1 MIATQAAITPLLE
14 IKDERFDSDKCAE
27 YELMLELGADR
38 LRFFVLES
46 ANKRVLCLED
56 YTIGGLPNEKKWALW
71 LGQLFSE
78 HPILG
83 NNLWKNVVVC
93 FNTPSFT
100 LIPDD
105 YFRKEYAGNYLSLIR
120 GEVTEGEQVLHQE
133 VRKLA
138 ARNVFTVDKE
148 LWEWLLNTYTL
159 QLPAFVHQTA
169 SLIEGTLT
177 LSAQERANTLMTFHF
192 EDDFVTLTLVQQEQ
206 LLFCNKFAYKTAA
219 DMGYFVMFVLDSM
232 QLTPENVRCYLYGEI
247 TPYSED
253 YQLLQKFLPHL
264 LFGKNPKKLT
274 IGEAFE
280 DLPEHR
286 YFSLY
291 NIYFAT
297 QTLKK

>member
-14 IKDERFDSDKCAE
+14 VKDERFDSEKCAE

-46 ANKRVLCLED
+46 ANKRVLCVED
-56 YTIGGLPNEKKWALW
+56 YSIGGLPNEKKWAVW
-71 LGQLFSE
+71 LGQLFQE
-78 HPILG
+78 HPFLG

-100 LIPDD
+100 LIPDE
-105 YFRKEYAGNYLSLIR
+105 YFRKEYANSYLSLIR
-120 GEVTEGEQVLHQE
+120 GEVADGEQVLHQE
-133 VRKLA
+133 VKKLA
-138 ARNVFTVDKE
+138 ARNVFMVDKG
-148 LWEWLLNTYTL
+148 LWEWILNTYTL
-159 QLPAFVHQTA
+159 QLPAFVHQTT

-177 LSAQERANTLMTFHF
+177 LAAQERGNTLMTFHF
-192 EDDFVTLTLVQQEQ
+192 EDDFVTLTLAQQEK
-206 LLFCNKFAYKTAA
+206 LLFCNKFGYKTAT
-219 DMGYFVMFVLDSM
+219 DMGYFVMFVLDSL

-253 YQLLQKFLPHL
+253 YQLLQKFLPYL
-264 LFGKNPKKLT
+264 FFGKNPKKLA
-274 IGEAFE
+274 IGDIFE

-297 QTLKK
+297 QTSKK